1 MLKNNILQWLCFVA
15 LFNRGTLTHARN
27 KYSVTW
33 QHYLVR
39 NSRICVSTLINMD
52 TISIF
57 RITYSLVDVH
67 RTIHM
72 DSYVGV
78 QNDVSLAVR
87 KILEVKKAFKIQSN
101 CHEALSKKNKSLQER
116 IYQLEKMNKDMKN
129 KLARLEVDNKKQE
142 QIVSDLIGEVNGAD
156 FFSHALV
163 IDNSHDVSV
172 SGVTSECVNSDIP
185 AVHVKSEHRENPLCP
200 SSPATPKKQRCKR
213 KVTPEKK
220 TPPRKSRRLLNR

>member
-1 MLKNNILQWLCFVA
+1 MA
-15 LFNRGTLTHARN
+15 LFNRGTLTHAR

-39 NSRICVSTLINMD
+39 NSCIRVSTLINMD
-52 TISIF
+52 TTSIF
-57 RITYSLVDVH
+57 GITYSLVDVH

-78 QNDVSLAVR
+78 KNDVSLAVR
-87 KILEVKKAFKIQSN
+87 SMLQVKKAFWTQTK
-101 CHEALSKKNKSLQER
+101 CHDALSKKNKSLQER

-129 KLARLEVDNKKQE
+129 KLDRLEADNKKQE
-142 QIVSDLIGEVNGAD
+142 RIVSDLIGGVNGAD
-156 FFSHALV
+156 VFSYALV
-163 IDNSHDVSV
+163 SDNSHDVSV

-185 AVHVKSEHRENPLCP
+185 GVHVKSEHRENPLCP

-220 TPPRKSRRLLNR
+220 TPPRKSRRLSSRA